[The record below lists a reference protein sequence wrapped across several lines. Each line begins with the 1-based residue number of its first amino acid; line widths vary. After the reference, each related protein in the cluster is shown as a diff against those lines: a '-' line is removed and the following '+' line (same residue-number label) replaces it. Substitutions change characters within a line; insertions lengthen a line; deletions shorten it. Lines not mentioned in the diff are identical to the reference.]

1 MISTLIHLVL
11 VMTSGMLFWTA
22 SLPVGISVLVL
33 SIAAT
38 VASMIS
44 IRFGCRTKINAAVS
58 PLQRTVTELEAGL
71 EAVQR
76 ENTVLSEKLAACT
89 EDSKRRRDSL
99 GKLGGTLQIFDRTLP
114 VLDALNK
121 RVVSRTETSNIELSN
136 RIFSIAEL
144 SKKLGGEIH
153 QVMRGL
159 LDGDSGLERE
169 ISELQSEV
177 EGFQRL
183 IGQLEGI
190 SSSYLR
196 DMSTLKEAVHNI
208 GTFTSALTD
217 LADQTNLLSINASIE
232 AARAGKAGS
241 GFRII
246 ATEVQNLAR
255 RSKTIAEE
263 INSHIL
269 SAAETVEQSFAQQ
282 ESTIGESIR
291 QIRES
296 QESLS
301 GLSRNLRPQLDKV
314 GATVEESR
322 KLSGGVTDDLNGIIV
337 SLQYHDI
344 IRQILDHGISILGEI
359 KSECLSE
366 VPDTVN
372 GTAPD
377 EAVLQERVHEIAKRY
392 FTVDDEWEVLGI
404 SVRDTSEMKERED
417 TKRRH
422 QLEGDITLF

>member
-1 MISTLIHLVL
+1 MVSTIIHLVL
-11 VMTSGMLFWTA
+11 IMASGILIWTA
-22 SLPVGISVLVL
+22 PLPVGISLLVL

-38 VASMIS
+38 TASMVS
-44 IRFGCRTKINAAVS
+44 IRFGCRRRIAAAVS
-58 PLQRTVTELEAGL
+58 PLKESVAELEAEL
-71 EAVQR
+71 ESGKEQNGILA
-76 ENTVLSEKLAACT
+76 EKLTACT
-89 EDSKRRRDSL
+89 EDSQQRTDSL
-99 GKLGGTLQIFDRTLP
+99 TKLSRTLQIFDRTIP

-159 LDGDSGLERE
+159 LDGESGLERE
-169 ISELQSEV
+169 ITELQSEV
-177 EGFQRL
+177 EGFQHL

-190 SSSYLR
+190 SSSYLN

-217 LADQTNLLSINASIE
+217 LADQTSLLSINASIE

-246 ATEVQNLAR
+246 ATEVQSLAR
-255 RSKTIAEE
+255 RSKSIAED

-269 SAAETVEQSFAQQ
+269 SASETVEQSFTQQ
-282 ESTIGESIR
+282 ESIIGESIR

-301 GLSRNLRPQLDKV
+301 GLSRNLRPQMDKI
-314 GATVEESR
+314 GATVEESQ

-344 IRQILDHGISILGEI
+344 IRQILDHGISILGQI
-359 KSECLSE
+359 KTECLQE
-366 VPDTVN
+366 IP
-372 GTAPD
+372 
-377 EAVLQERVHEIAKRY
+377 EAVDAAATDEEELKERVREMAKRY

-404 SVRDTSEMKERED
+404 SVRDTSGMKERED